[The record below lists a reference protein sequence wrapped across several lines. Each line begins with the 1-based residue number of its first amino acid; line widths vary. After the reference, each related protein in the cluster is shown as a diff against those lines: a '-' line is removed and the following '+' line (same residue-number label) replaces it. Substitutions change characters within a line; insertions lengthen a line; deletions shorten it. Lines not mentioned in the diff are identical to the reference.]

1 MSAAAKQTVSEAEQR
16 ERREGEICPVPHGAL
31 LTRLERGDSS
41 KRGFPDRGADFDSE
55 LTMRQADTRSVRR
68 VPRWVERLLRI
79 PLPVKLV
86 GANVLLLIVAATTAL
101 VLRHRELSTRPVFTV
116 VIVAYLAA
124 LLLNTGLVMLAVR
137 PLRVLEKTVDTIWH
151 GDLDARVPTSLLADR
166 HVTRVARMFNILL
179 DGLVADRVRTRR
191 LATEI
196 IDAGDRERAAI
207 SRELH
212 DSAAQSL
219 AALAMQLSVA
229 AMSIDEAQPA
239 VLRGRIEGAR
249 TLANSA
255 LEEIR
260 MLAHTMHP
268 RVLDDLGL
276 IAALKRL
283 ARETTDHSAGYAT
296 SCADVAVV
304 VDVVAMDA
312 SDEAFSA
319 PVKSVL
325 YRVAQEA
332 VQNARRHAAPKHI
345 EIRLESSAESV
356 TLEVADDGRG
366 FDLAAKQREPTG
378 IGLFTMR
385 ERVALVGGAFH
396 VSSRPGGGTAVVAS
410 IPLHESSSPS
420 PVGTQT

>member
-1 MSAAAKQTVSEAEQR
+1 MHAAAKETLDQGARPEE
-16 ERREGEICPVPHGAL
+16 EIRPVPHGAL
-31 LTRLERGDSS
+31 LTRLERADQSA
-41 KRGFPDRGADFDSE
+41 RGFQDQEADLDAD
-55 LTMRQADTRSVRR
+55 LTARQADGQGVRR
-68 VPRWVERLLRI
+68 VPRWIERLLRI

-86 GANVLLLIVAATTAL
+86 GANVLLLVVAATTAL
-101 VLRHRELSTRPVFTV
+101 VLRHRELSTGPVLAV
-116 VIVAYLAA
+116 VIIAYLVA

-151 GDLDARVPTSLLADR
+151 GDLDARVPMSLLADR
-166 HVTRVARMFNILL
+166 HVRRVARMFNILL
-179 DGLVADRVRTRR
+179 DGLVADRARTRR
-191 LATEI
+191 LASEI

-219 AALAMQLSVA
+219 AALAMQLGVA
-229 AMSIDEAQPA
+229 VRSIDDAPPHM
-239 VLRGRIEGAR
+239 LRERIEGAR
-249 TLANSA
+249 TLANST

-283 ARETTDHSAGYAT
+283 ARETADHSASYPTAGKAGAIVVEVLAT
-296 SCADVAVV
+296 EGSD
-304 VDVVAMDA
+304 DA
-312 SDEAFSA
+312 LSA

-332 VQNARRHAAPKHI
+332 VQNARRHAAPRNI
-345 EIRLESSAESV
+345 EIRLETGPRSV
-356 TLEVADDGRG
+356 ILEIADDGRG
-366 FDLAAKQREPTG
+366 FDLAATQREQTG

-385 ERVALVGGAFH
+385 ERVALVDGELR
-396 VSSRPGGGTAVVAS
+396 VTTRPGGGTSVVAS
-410 IPLHESSSPS
+410 IPLHDSSSEDQR
-420 PVGTQT
+420 GADT